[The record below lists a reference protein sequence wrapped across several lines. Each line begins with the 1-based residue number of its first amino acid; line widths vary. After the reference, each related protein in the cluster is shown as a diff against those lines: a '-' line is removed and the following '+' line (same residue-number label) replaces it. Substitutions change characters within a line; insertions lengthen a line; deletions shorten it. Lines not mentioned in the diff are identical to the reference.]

1 MKKVIFLFLIMCIPI
16 LSAEVNSNA
25 SRNAALQEMQR
36 WYDKQV
42 IYQWGVTDCS
52 HYVEAGMKAAG
63 LKIPTGSAANG
74 RYTQSMWNSQTAKI
88 PPGQESSLKPGDLV
102 FFNRAEAN
110 GIGHVGM
117 VAENPSAQCGG
128 GPLIIDT
135 NKTGT
140 PPRKKCLSSHK
151 GYVGAISHDE
161 IIRANGHI
169 PVDDGGTVITP
180 IGSSSY
186 GQSYT
191 PATLIEQ
198 QYTVDLDIIMKQYID
213 QIKAGLQN
221 LGVMLIPLLGALFL
235 LDATFYLFKVGTE
248 NLFNELGIRF
258 LKFLFILS
266 VIDNAVVLIEMVYET
281 FIGIAEYL
289 GGNSGIRVMDFF
301 DTMTIYIMTL
311 LESFTKLKLTSML
324 LDFNSVIATCI
335 MILIFI
341 VMIAYAFFKLML
353 ELFINTIFFFLA
365 MAISICL
372 FPLKVSKLTEPYGS
386 NPINVA
392 VVCGMKIIITFI
404 LVGIAIQLLGTDSGM
419 LSEIDVNNLDLVEI
433 YSVTIYLFI
442 ICILV
447 KKMNNILHY

>member
-1 MKKVIFLFLIMCIPI
+1 
-16 LSAEVNSNA
+16 
-25 SRNAALQEMQR
+25 
-36 WYDKQV
+36 
-42 IYQWGVTDCS
+42 
-52 HYVEAGMKAAG
+52 
-63 LKIPTGSAANG
+63 
-74 RYTQSMWNSQTAKI
+74 
-88 PPGQESSLKPGDLV
+88 
-102 FFNRAEAN
+102 
-110 GIGHVGM
+110 
-117 VAENPSAQCGG
+117 
-128 GPLIIDT
+128 
-135 NKTGT
+135 
-140 PPRKKCLSSHK
+140 
-151 GYVGAISHDE
+151 
-161 IIRANGHI
+161 
-169 PVDDGGTVITP
+169 
-180 IGSSSY
+180 
-186 GQSYT
+186 
-191 PATLIEQ
+191 
-198 QYTVDLDIIMKQYID
+198 
-213 QIKAGLQN
+213 
-221 LGVMLIPLLGALFL
+221 
-235 LDATFYLFKVGTE
+235 
-248 NLFNELGIRF
+248 
-258 LKFLFILS
+258 
-266 VIDNAVVLIEMVYET
+266 
-281 FIGIAEYL
+281 
-289 GGNSGIRVMDFF
+289 
-301 DTMTIYIMTL
+301 MTL